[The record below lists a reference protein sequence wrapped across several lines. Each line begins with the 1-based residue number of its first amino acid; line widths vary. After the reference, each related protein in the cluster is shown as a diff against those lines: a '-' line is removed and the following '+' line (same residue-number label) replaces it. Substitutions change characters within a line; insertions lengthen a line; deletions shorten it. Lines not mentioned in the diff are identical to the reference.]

1 MHNTT
6 ASPVNLLRLGAT
18 CLLAVLPL
26 SQAIAA
32 EGDAAPKHAA
42 TRRLDMAELQPLV
55 SGGKAADAL
64 QQLEA
69 ALEKDPDNAR
79 LLYNHGIA
87 AYAAGRLEDALV
99 SFDRAETAGR
109 GKIATLAKFQKGN
122 AEFRLG
128 DSARR
133 NNLDETIA
141 RWKQSLDNY
150 KDALKDTPDDPRS
163 MENYKFVRGRLLNL
177 LLEDARKHQQKSKDP
192 VNSTSQ
198 KIENLRNAFE
208 KFTDAKQIDPESQEA
223 AQGEQETRDQLAKEL
238 AKEGKRLADQPLR
251 QRFNPREP
259 ALPDFDTKPL
269 EEGVGMLEDA
279 DRLKP
284 KDPQIQKD
292 LADAKQKLA
301 DADVQRAQRYMELEE
316 RTPWTREKLAV
327 LRMGRELAEKALD
340 QVSSYK
346 PAEQTRDEI
355 NKRLAQIHEEEAD
368 ALREQAPQM
377 NLEQQTM
384 ALSQALDHLQQA
396 NELQPNQPQLPPKI
410 QDTQERLANS
420 LEKLADRLM
429 QDPKFQESMEQQ
441 MARLEGA
448 DQALNELMGL
458 KPSPETQQKSEQVG
472 EKLDGLRQKAAEQG
486 QKPGEQ
492 GQPMPMPGGQMGQ
505 MPFQM
510 GPPMDQ
516 RPRINTPGAKGE
528 WNSKAMTSGKDY

>member
-1 MHNTT
+1 MNNTPT
-6 ASPVNLLRLGAT
+6 SPVNLLRLGAT
-18 CLLAVLPL
+18 CLLAVLPMHP
-26 SQAIAA
+26 SIAA
-32 EGDAAPKHAA
+32 EDASKPAPTP
-42 TRRLDMAELQPLV
+42 TRRLDMADLQPLV

-64 QQLEA
+64 PQLEA

-79 LLYNHGIA
+79 LLYNHGVA
-87 AYAAGRLEDALV
+87 AYAAGHLEDALV
-99 SFDRAETAGR
+99 SFDRAESAGR

-128 DSARR
+128 DSARK

-150 KDALKDTPDDPRS
+150 KDALKDVPDDPRA
-163 MENYKFVRGRLLNL
+163 MENYKFVRGRLVNL
-177 LLEDARKHQQKSKDP
+177 LLEDARKHQQKAKDP

-198 KIENLRNAFE
+198 KVENLRNAFE
-208 KFTDAKQIDPESQEA
+208 KFTDAKQIDPDSKEA
-223 AQGEQETRDQLAKEL
+223 AQGEQETRQQLSKEL

-251 QRFNPREP
+251 ARFNPREP
-259 ALPDFDTKPL
+259 ALPDFETKPL

-279 DRLKP
+279 DRLTP

-292 LADAKQKLA
+292 LAEAKQKLA

-340 QVSSYK
+340 QVPDYK

-355 NKRLAQIHEEEAD
+355 NKRLAQIHEDEAD
-368 ALREQAPQM
+368 ALREQAQQM
-377 NLEQQTM
+377 NLEQQSM

-410 QDTQERLANS
+410 QDTEQRLANS

-429 QDPKFQESMEQQ
+429 QNPQFKESMEQQ

-458 KPSPETQQKSEQVG
+458 KPSPEAQKKSEQVG
-472 EKLDGLRQKAAEQG
+472 EKLDGLRQKAAEKG
-486 QKPGEQ
+486 QKPGQQ

-516 RPRINTPGAKGE
+516 RPRINTPGSKGE
-528 WNSKAMTSGKDY
+528 WNSKAMNSGKDY

>member
-6 ASPVNLLRLGAT
+6 PSPVNLLRLGAT

-26 SQAIAA
+26 SPAIAA
-32 EGDAAPKHAA
+32 EGDAAPKPSASH
-42 TRRLDMAELQPLV
+42 RLDMAELQPLV

-133 NNLDETIA
+133 SNLDETIA

-150 KDALKDTPDDPRS
+150 KDALKDKPDDQRS
-163 MENYKFVRGRLLNL
+163 MENYRFVRGRLLNL
-177 LLEDARKHQQKSKDP
+177 LIEDARKHQQKSKDP

-208 KFTDAKQIDPESQEA
+208 KFTDAKQIDPESKDA
-223 AQGEQETRDQLAKEL
+223 AQGEQETREQLAKEL

-259 ALPDFDTKPL
+259 ALPDFETKPL

-279 DRLKP
+279 DRLTP

-292 LADAKQKLA
+292 LAEAKQKLA

-327 LRMGRELAEKALD
+327 LRMGRELTEKALD
-340 QVSSYK
+340 QVPNYK

-410 QDTQERLANS
+410 QDTQEKLANS

-429 QDPKFQESMEQQ
+429 QNPKFQESMEQQ

-472 EKLDGLRQKAAEQG
+472 EQLDGLRQKAAEKG
-486 QKPGEQ
+486 QKPGEP